1 MRQARI
7 PALGLLLLAP
17 LVAAPADPAPP
28 VATYVGS
35 RVCAACHMD
44 IYRSYSRTAMGRS
57 VTNIDSGA
65 YPAPA
70 TVSSDAFHRQYRVF
84 VRDGALYQSETGFDE
99 AGRQIF
105 ETEAKLEFAVGSGEN
120 GVTFLVRRKD
130 FLFEAP
136 LSWYAKTGSWDL
148 SPGYE
153 QADEGF
159 SRPAYASCMVCHTGR
174 SRPVAGGADGQYLDP
189 PFAEAAVGCENCH
202 GPGSLH
208 VAARQRGRTALPDRT
223 IVNPSRLAPRL
234 ADNIC
239 MLCHQGGG
247 VRVLLPGRDYADVRP
262 GTPLI
267 RTVAFARLV
276 SDRGGVLLE
285 HHAAMESSRC
295 FRATAG
301 RLRCITCHDPHVEP
315 TAAEAA
321 AYYRTRCL
329 SCHKE
334 TSCKL
339 TLTARRHGETGDN
352 CIACHMPQRPTGR
365 ISHSA
370 LTDHT
375 IRARPDEPVS
385 APSLGPA
392 PKGLPGVELLNAF
405 PGEPEIPLITRLE
418 LCGELMPSS
427 PELQNTYLDL
437 LDHAARALPN
447 DPLVVAALGRKALA
461 TGQGDLI
468 PLLERAL
475 RPPAV
480 PRQATYVDLADA
492 YLRAG
497 RTADE
502 VTVLER
508 ASIAFPYSKLVRK
521 RLILSYI
528 QVKDYTK
535 ARAALVAYVDDFPE
549 DDFMRG
555 LLKKANGG

>member
-1 MRQARI
+1 MRRVWV
-7 PALGLLLLAP
+7 ALLAAAALAP
-17 LVAAPADPAPP
+17 LRAAPPEAAY
-28 VATYVGS
+28 AGS
-35 RVCAACHMD
+35 RICAACHMD
-44 IYRSYSRTAMGRS
+44 IYRTYSRTGMGRS
-57 VTNIDSGA
+57 VTDTHPTA
-65 YPAPA
+65 FPTPA

-84 VRDGALYQSETGFDE
+84 VRDGAVYQSETGFDS
-99 AGRQIF
+99 AGGRLF
-105 ETEAKLEFAVGSGEN
+105 ETESPLAYTVGSGEN
-120 GVTFLVRRKD
+120 GVTFLIRRMD

-174 SRPVAGGADGQYLDP
+174 SRPAPGGAAGQYLEP

-208 VAARQRGRTALPDRT
+208 VAARQRGRAALPDRT
-223 IVNPSRLAPRL
+223 IINPSRLAPRL

-247 VRVLLPGRDYADVRP
+247 VRVLLPGRGYSDIRP

-285 HHAAMESSRC
+285 HYAAMESSRC
-295 FRATAG
+295 FQATSG
-301 RLRCITCHDPHVEP
+301 RLRCITCHDPHVQP
-315 TAAEAA
+315 IASDAD

-339 TLTARRHGETGDN
+339 TLAARRHSENGDN

-375 IRARPDEPVS
+375 IRARADEPVS

-392 PKGLPGVELLNAF
+392 PKGLPDVELLNAF

-427 PELQNTYLDL
+427 PELQNVYLDL
-437 LDHAARALPN
+437 LDQAARELPN
-447 DPLVVAALGRKALA
+447 DPLVLAALGRKALA
-461 TGQGDLI
+461 TGQGDPI

-480 PRQATYVDLADA
+480 PREATYIDLADA

-497 RTADE
+497 RNSDE
-502 VTVLER
+502 VSTLER
-508 ASIAFPYSKLVRK
+508 AASAFRYSKLVRK

-528 QVKDYTK
+528 QAKDYTK
-535 ARAALVAYVDDFPE
+535 ARTALVAYVDDFPE

>member
-1 MRQARI
+1 VRQAH
-7 PALGLLLLAP
+7 AALLA
-17 LVAAPADPAPP
+17 LAALATLRAAPPE
-28 VATYVGS
+28 ATYVGS

-44 IYRSYSRTAMGRS
+44 IYQRYLRTAMGRS
-57 VTNIDSGA
+57 VTNIDPGA
-65 YPAPA
+65 FPAPA
-70 TVSSDAFHRQYRVF
+70 TVSSDAFHRLYRVF
-84 VRDGALYQSETGFDE
+84 ARDGALYQSEAGFDG
-99 AGRQIF
+99 AGRKIF
-105 ETEAKLEFAVGSGEN
+105 ESEGKVEYAVGSGEN
-120 GVTFLVRRKD
+120 GVTFLTRRKG

-136 LSWYAKTGSWDL
+136 LSWYAKTDSWDL

-159 SRPAYASCMVCHTGR
+159 SRPAYAACMVCHAGR
-174 SRPVAGGADGQYLDP
+174 SRPVEEGADGQYLDP

-208 VAARQRGRTALPDRT
+208 VAARQRGRASLPDRT

-247 VRVLLPGRDYADVRP
+247 VRVLLPGRHYADVRP
-262 GTPLI
+262 GVPLI
-267 RTVAFARLV
+267 RIVALARLV

-295 FRATAG
+295 FRATFG
-301 RLRCITCHDPHVEP
+301 RLRCITCHNPHVQP

-339 TLTARRHGETGDN
+339 TLTAGRRAENGDN
-352 CIACHMPQRPTGR
+352 CVACHMPQQPTGR

-375 IRARPDEPVS
+375 IRARSDEPAGS
-385 APSLGPA
+385 PSLRPA
-392 PKGLPGVELLNAF
+392 PAGLAGVELLNSI
-405 PGEPEIPLITRLE
+405 PGEPELPLITRLE

-427 PELQNTYLDL
+427 PELQTAYLDL
-437 LDHAARALPN
+437 LAQAARALPN
-447 DPLVVAALGRKALA
+447 DPLVLAALGRKALA
-461 TGQGDLI
+461 TGQGDAI
-468 PLLERAL
+468 ALLERAV

-480 PRQATYVDLADA
+480 PRQATYLDLADA

-497 RTADE
+497 RTADV

-508 ASIAFPYSKLVRK
+508 AVSAFPYSKLVRK

-528 QVKDYTK
+528 QIKDYSK

>member
-1 MRQARI
+1 MRRARV
-7 PALGLLLLAP
+7 ALLALFALAP
-17 LVAAPADPAPP
+17 LTAAPSAG
-28 VATYVGS
+28 TYVGS

-57 VTNIDSGA
+57 VTNIEPGA
-65 YPAPA
+65 FPTPA
-70 TVSSDAFHRQYRVF
+70 TVSGDAFHRQYRVF
-84 VRDGALYQSETGFDE
+84 VRDGALYQSETGLDE
-99 AGRQIF
+99 TGRLLF
-105 ETEAKLEFAVGSGEN
+105 ETEAKLEYAVGSGVN
-120 GVTFLVRRKD
+120 GVTYLVRRKD

-136 LSWYAKTGSWDL
+136 LSWYAKAGSWDL

-153 QADEGF
+153 TADEGF

-174 SRPVAGGADGQYLDP
+174 SRPVVGGADGRYLDP

-208 VAARQRGRTALPDRT
+208 VSARQGGRGALPDRT

-247 VRVLLPGRDYADVRP
+247 VRVLLPGLDYADVRP
-262 GTPLI
+262 GTPLV

-295 FRATAG
+295 FRATSG
-301 RLRCITCHDPHVEP
+301 RLRCVSCHDPHVQP
-315 TAAEAA
+315 NAAEAA
-321 AYYRTRCL
+321 AYYRSRCL

-334 TSCKL
+334 TSCKV
-339 TLTARRHGETGDN
+339 TLTARRHAESGDN
-352 CIACHMPQRPTGR
+352 CIGCHMPQSPTGR

-375 IRARPDEPVS
+375 IRARPDEPAG
-385 APSLGPA
+385 APSLGPTPA
-392 PKGLPGVELLNAF
+392 GLPGVELLNAI
-405 PGEPEIPLITRLE
+405 PGEPELPLITRLE

-427 PELQNTYLDL
+427 PELQTAYLEL
-437 LDHAARALPN
+437 LNQAARALPN
-447 DPLVVAALGRKALA
+447 DPLVLAALGRKALA
-461 TGQGDLI
+461 TGQGDPI
-468 PLLERAL
+468 PPLERAL

-480 PRQATYVDLADA
+480 PRQATYIDLADA

-502 VTVLER
+502 VNVLER
-508 ASIAFPYSKLVRK
+508 AASAFPYSKVVRK